1 MRGGESTLSRKA
13 RRERTAKAERKL
25 LAKNSSMGSVRGR
38 KRNGH
43 PRNRGKGTARIKN
56 PFPGCAHRAAMAV
69 TSINLRLQD
78 GGRQAPVT

>member
-38 KRNGH
+38 KRLAEG
-43 PRNRGKGTARIKN
+43 
-56 PFPGCAHRAAMAV
+56 RAAYDFRHADDP
-69 TSINLRLQD
+69 SS
-78 GGRQAPVT
+78 

>member
-1 MRGGESTLSRKA
+1 MRDGESTLSSKA
-13 RRERTAKAERKL
+13 RCEPTAKAERKL
-25 LAKNSSMGSVRGR
+25 LAKNSSTGVRGR

-43 PRNRGKGTARIKN
+43 PRNRGEGTAWIKN
-56 PFPGCAHRAAMAV
+56 PFPGRAHRAAMAV